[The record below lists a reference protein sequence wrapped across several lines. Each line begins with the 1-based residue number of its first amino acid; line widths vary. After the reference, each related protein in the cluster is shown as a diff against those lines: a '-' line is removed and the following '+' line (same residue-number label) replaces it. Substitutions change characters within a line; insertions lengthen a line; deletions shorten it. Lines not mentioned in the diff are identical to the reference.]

1 MGDFMIAGIN
11 QPYFMPYLG
20 YWQLIN
26 AVDIFAIADAYNF
39 MKGGW
44 IHRNRILDH
53 GQVRYYNIPISRMSQ
68 NRFICDHELKPFDI
82 DEKLKPLQYAYS
94 KAANFDVGMDV
105 MRDALACDNP
115 ILSEFL
121 LHTIRVMC
129 DYLGIDTKVV
139 RVSDYPQDPSLRMEQ
154 RIFDYCRQFGA
165 STYYNPIGGMELY
178 SFDVFRENGFEL
190 GFVKYMPKPYPQ
202 DSKEFI
208 PSLSIIDVIMN
219 TSREE
224 TQSMLD
230 SCRIITESCQV

>member
-1 MGDFMIAGIN
+1 MIAGIN

-39 MKGGW
+39 RKGGW

-53 GQVRYYNIPISRMSQ
+53 GQVHYYNIPISRMSQ
-68 NRFICDHELKPFDI
+68 NKLICDHEIKAFDI
-82 DEKLKPLQYAYS
+82 DDKLKPLQLAYS
-94 KAANFDVGMDV
+94 KAANFETGIEV
-105 MRDALACDNP
+105 MRDVLTCDNM

-121 LHTIRVMC
+121 LHTIHVMC
-129 DYLGIDTKVV
+129 DYLGIDTKIAK
-139 RVSDYPQDPSLRMEQ
+139 VSDYPQDPSLRMEQ

-178 SFDVFRENGFEL
+178 TFDAFRENGLKL
-190 GFVKYMPKPYPQ
+190 GFVEHVPTPYPQ
-202 DSKEFI
+202 DSKVFI

-224 TQSMLD
+224 AQSMLA
-230 SCRIITESCQV
+230 SCNIITEPR